1 MVPIYQRS
9 GKEKQKIRPKF
20 TELCS
25 EETPM
30 VRRAVAGLI
39 GEMSRVVE
47 KEYVLSDLLGGLK

>member
-9 GKEKQKIRPKF
+9 GKEKQKIRNKF

>member
-9 GKEKQKIRPKF
+9 GKEKQKIRTKF

>member
-1 MVPIYQRS
+1 
-9 GKEKQKIRPKF
+9 
-20 TELCS
+20 
-25 EETPM
+25 M